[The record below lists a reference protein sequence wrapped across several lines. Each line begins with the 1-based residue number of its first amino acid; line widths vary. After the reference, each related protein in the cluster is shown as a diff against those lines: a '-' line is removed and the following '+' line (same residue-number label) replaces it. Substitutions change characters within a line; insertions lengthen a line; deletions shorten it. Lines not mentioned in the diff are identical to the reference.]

1 MNALYI
7 KWINVLLSAFF
18 VLVFLCDAFSCVILL
33 KIGIPIELE
42 WGVKHDFSMYGH
54 I

>member
-7 KWINVLLSAFF
+7 KWINVFSSAFF

-33 KIGIPIELE
+33 KIGIPVELE
-42 WGVKHDFSMYGH
+42 GGVKHDFSMYGH